1 MFFLF
6 CKDRPE
12 GLSEDALP
20 QDANSFAESGRT
32 DADTD
37 VQSTDALQKSVFRW
51 FLLFSCLLCILCS
64 KKLRIFV
71 TLCSI
76 KIVIVIVSVIVYP
89 LPHKGGL
96 GWVLFPFAKIQR
108 ARPRRVNAPKFIRK

>member
-1 MFFLF
+1 MFLLF

-37 VQSTDALQKSVFRW
+37 VQSTDALQKSGFPSVFVNS
-51 FLLFSCLLCILCS
+51 LCLCV
-64 KKLRIFV
+64 FV
-71 TLCSI
+71 F
-76 KIVIVIVSVIVYP
+76 Y
-89 LPHKGGL
+89 
-96 GWVLFPFAKIQR
+96 
-108 ARPRRVNAPKFIRK
+108 

>member
-1 MFFLF
+1 MFLLF

-37 VQSTDALQKSVFRW
+37 VQSTDALQKRG
-51 FLLFSCLLCILCS
+51 FLLVFVKSLCLCV
-64 KKLRIFV
+64 FV
-71 TLCSI
+71 
-76 KIVIVIVSVIVYP
+76 
-89 LPHKGGL
+89 
-96 GWVLFPFAKIQR
+96 F
-108 ARPRRVNAPKFIRK
+108 N

>member
-1 MFFLF
+1 MFLLF

-37 VQSTDALQKSVFRW
+37 VQSTDALQKRG
-51 FLLFSCLLCILCS
+51 FLLVFVKSLCLCVFLY
-64 KKLRIFV
+64 
-71 TLCSI
+71 
-76 KIVIVIVSVIVYP
+76 SVRFYTD
-89 LPHKGGL
+89 LKD
-96 GWVLFPFAKIQR
+96 F
-108 ARPRRVNAPKFIRK
+108 